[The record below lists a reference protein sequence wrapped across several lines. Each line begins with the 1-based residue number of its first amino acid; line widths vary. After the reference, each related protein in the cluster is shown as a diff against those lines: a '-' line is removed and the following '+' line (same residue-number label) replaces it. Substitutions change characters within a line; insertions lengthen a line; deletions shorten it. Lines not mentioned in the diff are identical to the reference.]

1 MFTEN
6 EIKILIAVAV
16 DKNIFFDES
25 STTHHDIFIKK
36 YCLKPDTQI
45 PLNTNQHQYICD
57 VLKLD
62 WQDVQFTLHFDIS
75 KTREFLSGYPVDEYC
90 DKPRR
95 GIGSWLLGED
105 FGKFCFMSYKKKDNM
120 ENSKQ
125 SFVES
130 FEAFSKEMY
139 DNNVNKGFW
148 PENRNIGEAL
158 ALVHSEISEALEG
171 LRQGN
176 PADDKIPQHS
186 CMAAELADAIIR
198 IMDISQG
205 LKLNVGQAIVD
216 KHNFNLTRPHK
227 HGKKF

>member
-6 EIKILIAVAV
+6 EIKWLIKLAEYKNTFINEEHLEWLRGLENNCPKSNFRIPIKSENLFLFWKDDNDWFLNCNLEKAQTYVKLFNNLYINDPLLDHEFFKLV
-16 DKNIFFDES
+16 DKQNFCIL
-25 STTHHDIFIKK
+25 TYRKK
-36 YCLKPDTQI
+36 
-45 PLNTNQHQYICD
+45 
-57 VLKLD
+57 
-62 WQDVQFTLHFDIS
+62 
-75 KTREFLSGYPVDEYC
+75 
-90 DKPRR
+90 
-95 GIGSWLLGED
+95 
-105 FGKFCFMSYKKKDNM
+105 NM
-120 ENSKQ
+120 DNSKQ
-125 SFVES
+125 SFVEN
-130 FEAFSKEMY
+130 FEAFAKEMY